1 MVLLL
6 TSLRRRNKIERMLKK
21 TREKEKNQA
30 FRALLLRN
38 WHMNK
43 YLRSVYTCVEMQE
56 ATPTHNII
64 SLRAMFAQ
72 YYNSA
77 KGTSAKWLK
86 DQRRGCQEGEG
97 EHETTD
103 NGFLMPFVLLFC
115 KSLIQIGYFISRTF
129 LFIDYIHEQ
138 QRCSSYSWKEYDV
151 LEYMY
156 STYMQ
161 SCKMFWIWNAI
172 DIQSEITYQYMKQRR
187 KYLISKFNMQITEL
201 LSCIFYDTLCMS
213 KKFKCYKGSIRE

>member
-1 MVLLL
+1 MVLLP

-30 FRALLLRN
+30 FTTPLLRN

-77 KGTSAKWLK
+77 KGTSTKWLK

-129 LFIDYIHEQ
+129 LLIDYIHEQ
-138 QRCSSYSWKEYDV
+138 QRCSSYSCKDNDV
-151 LEYMY
+151 LGSMY

-161 SCKMFWIWNAI
+161 S
-172 DIQSEITYQYMKQRR
+172 
-187 KYLISKFNMQITEL
+187 
-201 LSCIFYDTLCMS
+201 
-213 KKFKCYKGSIRE
+213 FKIY

>member
-1 MVLLL
+1 
-6 TSLRRRNKIERMLKK
+6 
-21 TREKEKNQA
+21 
-30 FRALLLRN
+30 
-38 WHMNK
+38 MNK

-138 QRCSSYSWKEYDV
+138 QRCSSYSCKENDV
-151 LEYMY
+151 LESIY

-161 SCKMFWIWNAI
+161 LCKMFQIWNVIDSSIWKLHTNIWNNVENIWCVNSTCKLLNCSPAI
-172 DIQSEITYQYMKQRR
+172 FMTHCVWAKNSNATREVLGNKKEGTKNRRYIPVLPQS
-187 KYLISKFNMQITEL
+187 MQI
-201 LSCIFYDTLCMS
+201 IFY
-213 KKFKCYKGSIRE
+213 FFFNIEP

>member
-1 MVLLL
+1 
-6 TSLRRRNKIERMLKK
+6 
-21 TREKEKNQA
+21 
-30 FRALLLRN
+30 
-38 WHMNK
+38 MNK

-138 QRCSSYSWKEYDV
+138 QRCSSYSCKENDV
-151 LEYMY
+151 LEFIY
-156 STYMQ
+156 STYT
-161 SCKMFWIWNAI
+161 CNH
-172 DIQSEITYQYMKQRR
+172 E
-187 KYLISKFNMQITEL
+187 
-201 LSCIFYDTLCMS
+201 
-213 KKFKCYKGSIRE
+213 KCFEFEM

>member
-1 MVLLL
+1 
-6 TSLRRRNKIERMLKK
+6 
-21 TREKEKNQA
+21 
-30 FRALLLRN
+30 
-38 WHMNK
+38 MNK

-138 QRCSSYSWKEYDV
+138 QRCSSYSCKEYDV

-172 DIQSEITYQYMKQRR
+172 GIFQSEITYQYMKQRR
-187 KYLISKFNMQITEL
+187 KYWMCKFNMQITEL
-201 LSCIFYDTLCMS
+201 LSCNFYDTLCMS